1 MTSVDDLL
9 AALQGVRET
18 LPHHAAEEYRTRMD
32 SIEQQVSA
40 TIRTSCD
47 ETELMGVIAKAR
59 EDGTEQIRNCLAR
72 LDELI
77 ATAGNHW

>member
-1 MTSVDDLL
+1 M
-9 AALQGVRET
+9 G
-18 LPHHAAEEYRTRMD
+18 

-40 TIRTSCD
+40 AIRTSCD

-77 ATAGNHW
+77 AAAGNHW

>member
-1 MTSVDDLL
+1 MTSVDDLF

-18 LPHHAAEEYRTRMD
+18 LPREAADEYRSRMD

-40 TIRTSCD
+40 ALRTSCD
-47 ETELMGVIAKAR
+47 EAELMGIIAKAR
-59 EDGTEQIRNCLAR
+59 EDGTEQIRNCLTR

-77 ATAGNHW
+77 ETAGSHW